1 MEPLNRAKSAAS
13 ETEAQLIDL
22 LSAARAT
29 ALPDSQKRSSLE
41 AILTPKPQPAPWGL
55 RLGRPALA
63 FGILLCLAGASA
75 AATIGARWMARRAS
89 SVPATAASRI
99 EKAPPSVQVRP
110 TTTVAAPREP
120 SPVEAPIVRSEL
132 QSEVEFPRHAAPSRA
147 RGENPAALME
157 AVKALRQD
165 HDPARASRLLREY
178 LRLYPRGSL
187 SEEARALSIEAAR
200 AQSSPNTVELANE
213 YLRLYPHG
221 RFRKAAAQAAG
232 RSDP

>member
-22 LSAARAT
+22 LSAASAT
-29 ALPDSQKRSSLE
+29 ALPDSQKRRSLE
-41 AILTPKPQPAPWGL
+41 AILTPKPQYAPWGL

-75 AATIGARWMARRAS
+75 AATIGVRWMARRAS
-89 SVPATAASRI
+89 VPATAAPRI
-99 EKAPPSVQVRP
+99 EKVPPPVQVRA
-110 TTTVAAPREP
+110 TTTVAAPLEP
-120 SPVEAPIVRSEL
+120 PPVESPMVQSEL
-132 QSEVEFPRHAAPSRA
+132 ELPKHAAPSRA
-147 RGENPAALME
+147 RGENPAKLME
-157 AVKALRQD
+157 SVKALRQD